1 MSEQVDKLRATV
13 LELEQELRTLQAVD
27 DDTRQVLQQ
36 ALREIRTVLHE
47 EEQAAIQR
55 QSLRDQLESAA
66 HGFEGSHPTV
76 TGILSRL
83 IDGLGQM
90 GI

>member
-1 MSEQVDKLRATV
+1 MSDQVDKLRATI

-27 DDTRQVLQQ
+27 DETRQVLQQ
-36 ALREIRTVLHE
+36 ALREIRTVLHD

-55 QSLRDQLESAA
+55 QTLQDQLQSAA
-66 HGFEGSHPTV
+66 RGFEGSHPTV